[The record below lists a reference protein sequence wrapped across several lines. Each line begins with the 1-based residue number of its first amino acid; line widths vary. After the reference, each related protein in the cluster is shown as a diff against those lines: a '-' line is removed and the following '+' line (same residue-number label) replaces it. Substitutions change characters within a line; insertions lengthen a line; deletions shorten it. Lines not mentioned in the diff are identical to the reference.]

1 MEKKNGETR
10 EMRKEEDQRK
20 THQNEEK
27 IPEHTQGS
35 QNRKLREIKEP
46 KTEKEEEIKT
56 ILKI

>member
-1 MEKKNGETR
+1 
-10 EMRKEEDQRK
+10 MRKEEDQRK

-35 QNRKLREIKEP
+35 QNRKLREKKEP
-46 KTEKEEEIKT
+46 KNEKEEEIKT